1 MNQKRKETKK
11 DLSIVGEKAQDVAKS
26 PAVEASF
33 APMSYD
39 AWWLQAQQKY
49 NFKPELK
56 ESVKKHFEAKGF
68 INDSRKFNDGLKD
81 FGFLL
86 T

>member
-1 MNQKRKETKK
+1 MNQKRQNAKM
-11 DLSIVGEKAQDVAKS
+11 DLSIVGEQAQEVVQA

-33 APMSYD
+33 AQVSYD